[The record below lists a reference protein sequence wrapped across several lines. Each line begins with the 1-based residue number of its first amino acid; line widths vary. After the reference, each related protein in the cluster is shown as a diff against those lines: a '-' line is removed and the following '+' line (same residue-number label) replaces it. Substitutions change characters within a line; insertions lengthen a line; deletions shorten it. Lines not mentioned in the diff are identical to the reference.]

1 MSQAISID
9 NATLASLDAAASL
22 RNMTREDTL
31 REAVDRLAEYDAWFR
46 AKVEGGERPYLE
58 GLLFLRK
65 SPLSVLNKDAFVLC
79 KSSDNNN
86 ESCLD
91 NSC

>member
-1 MSQAISID
+1 MSQTISID

-46 AKVEGGERPYLE
+46 AKVEGGERAYRE
-58 GLLFLRK
+58 GRFI
-65 SPLSVLNKDAFVLC
+65 SQE
-79 KSSDNNN
+79 
-86 ESCLD
+86 ESTRRAQQRRFRLMQKFGQ
-91 NSC
+91 

>member
-1 MSQAISID
+1 MSQTISID

-46 AKVEGGERPYLE
+46 AKVEAGLHDVREGKVVPHEEMEAETQALCER
-58 GLLFLRK
+58 
-65 SPLSVLNKDAFVLC
+65 LSMTYGVR
-79 KSSDNNN
+79 S
-86 ESCLD
+86 
-91 NSC
+91 

>member
-1 MSQAISID
+1 MSQTISID

-46 AKVEGGERPYLE
+46 AKVEGGEKAYRE
-58 GLLFLRK
+58 GRFI
-65 SPLSVLNKDAFVLC
+65 SQE
-79 KSSDNNN
+79 
-86 ESCLD
+86 ESTQRAQQRRFRLMQKFGQ
-91 NSC
+91 

>member
-1 MSQAISID
+1 MSQTISID

-46 AKVEGGERPYLE
+46 RKVEKGLKDIENGRIFTQEEVEIRAQARRERLLAKE
-58 GLLFLRK
+58 SGLQ
-65 SPLSVLNKDAFVLC
+65 
-79 KSSDNNN
+79 
-86 ESCLD
+86 
-91 NSC
+91 

>member
-1 MSQAISID
+1 MSQTISID

-46 AKVEGGERPYLE
+46 AKVEAGLQRCREGKVVPHEEMEAETQALCER
-58 GLLFLRK
+58 
-65 SPLSVLNKDAFVLC
+65 LSMTYGVR
-79 KSSDNNN
+79 S
-86 ESCLD
+86 
-91 NSC
+91 

>member
-1 MSQAISID
+1 MSQTISID

-46 AKVEGGERPYLE
+46 AKVEAGLQDVRE
-58 GLLFLRK
+58 G
-65 SPLSVLNKDAFVLC
+65 
-79 KSSDNNN
+79 
-86 ESCLD
+86 
-91 NSC
+91 